1 MSSLTT
7 GDVRRILDFLLELH
21 TPCNLETLPNRI
33 STRLSQVIPSVLT
46 GTSQVNFR
54 ELRVSVDNTSRP
66 QNLDELEP
74 VFHKHFHQHPF
85 LTQYAQLNHGQ
96 AYRISDFLSENQLHC
111 SEGLYQLVMRPL
123 GLEDQMAIFLPTLST
138 SGGEGKFQHDKG
150 LATFVF
156 VHRDKRDFSERDRL
170 VFNLLSP
177 HLFQAYQNASAFTQ
191 LQQQLSQ
198 SNRTMEQLSLIVLN
212 ADGTTQWMAQR
223 AWGLLSQY
231 FQVSAREPVGLPDRL
246 QQWVRHQINLLTQ
259 TDDIPAPV
267 LPLRLEQD
275 EHQLV
280 IRLIVDRP
288 AEQYL
293 LLLDEQP
300 PRIFSAET
308 LEWLGLTK
316 REAEVLFW
324 VAKDKSNKE
333 IAVIL
338 NCSDKTVKKHL
349 EHIYE
354 KLGVQT
360 RAGAVVQ
367 ALSRLGMLNQ

>member
-1 MSSLTT
+1 MSTLTT

-21 TPCNLETLPNRI
+21 IPSDVETLWT
-33 STRLSQVIPSVLT
+33 STSSKLPQVIPSAFT
-46 GTSQVNFR
+46 ACNQVNIGGR
-54 ELRVSVDNTSRP
+54 RVFNFYTSRP
-66 QNLDELEP
+66 HHGLNEMQE
-74 VFHKHFHQHPF
+74 VAYQYFHEHV
-85 LTQYAQLNHGQ
+85 LVTRYLQ
-96 AYRISDFLSENQLHC
+96 ARDGKAYKLSDFLTENQVHNL
-111 SEGLYQLVMRPL
+111 EGLYQQTLRLM
-123 GLEDQMAIFLPTLST
+123 GMEDQMAIFLPTT
-138 SGGEGKFQHDKG
+138 SVSITGTSHSKETVEAVS
-150 LATFVF
+150 L
-156 VHRDKRDFSERDRL
+156 HRSKRDFSERDRL
-170 VFNLLSP
+170 IFNLLSP

-191 LQQQLSQ
+191 LQQQLNQ
-198 SNRTMEQLSLIVLN
+198 FNRTMEQLSIIVLN
-212 ADGTTQWMAQR
+212 AEGNIKWMAQR
-223 AWGLLSQY
+223 AWILLSQY
-231 FQVSAREPVGLPDRL
+231 FQVSATEQVGLPDRL
-246 QQWVRHQINLLTQ
+246 QQWVRHQIRQLTQ
-259 TDDIPAPV
+259 TDDIPAPT

-275 EHQLV
+275 GHQLV

-288 AEQYL
+288 SEQYL

-300 PRIFSAET
+300 PRTFSATT

-338 NCSDKTVKKHL
+338 NCSDRTVKKHL

-360 RAGAVVQ
+360 RAGAIVQ